1 MIRSR
6 SADARSLEQTLA
18 PHVDRQWVGDFIVEL
33 RLRGVAGED
42 IGAALA
48 EVDSHCAESGEP
60 AAEAFGDAGEYA
72 RGLGLPETEE
82 QATTAVLRRTLPT
95 LVQLVGMVTVIT
107 AAPAIAA
114 GEAMSVTAGALV
126 SALVLVAVILALGL
140 WPEKTLGA
148 LAGPR
153 WKAAVIA
160 PLSLALIVAPTILL
174 RQELLAAPA
183 GPSLAGGVVVLLAGV
198 YWDLVLVR
206 RDAGTWESEAVA
218 SPWDSMDERRR
229 RGRSAGRADLIR
241 VAMIPAATV
250 LITAGVLLLGR
261 P

>member
-1 MIRSR
+1 MTHSR
-6 SADARSLEQTLA
+6 STDARTLEETLA
-18 PHVDRQWVGDFIVEL
+18 PHVDRQWTGDFIVEL
-33 RLRGVAGED
+33 RLHGVAGED

-48 EVDSHCAESGEP
+48 EVDSHCAESGES

-72 RGLGLPETEE
+72 RSLGLPETDQ

-95 LVQLVGMVTVIT
+95 LVQLVGMVTVTT

-114 GEAMSVTAGALV
+114 GEAMSVSVGALV

-148 LAGPR
+148 LVGPR

-160 PLSLALIVAPTILL
+160 PSALVLIVAPTILL

-183 GPSLAGGVVVLLAGV
+183 GPSLAAGAVVLLAGV
-198 YWDLVLVR
+198 LWDLVLVR
-206 RDAGTWESEAVA
+206 REARDPEQDMLLT
-218 SPWDSMDERRR
+218 PWDGAAERDRRR
-229 RGRSAGRADLIR
+229 RSIAWAERIR
-241 VAMIPAATV
+241 LLMIPAG
-250 LITAGVLLLGR
+250 TAAMAAVLLLFG
-261 P
+261 